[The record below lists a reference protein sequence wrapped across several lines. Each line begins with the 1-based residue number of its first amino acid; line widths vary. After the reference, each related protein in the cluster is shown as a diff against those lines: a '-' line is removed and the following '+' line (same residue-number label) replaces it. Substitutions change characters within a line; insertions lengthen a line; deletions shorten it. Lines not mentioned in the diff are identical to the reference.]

1 MNIGPGGSDN
11 QVRFYL
17 TVHRR
22 IEQDDEVVLFKPAD
36 PVPVPTSNF
45 QPPIADRK
53 VIQVSLVAVLTIR
66 QRRKPVVDRVTVA
79 GRIIRVATQYL
90 EPLVK
95 VERGQVKVHTKAGLP
110 STNDMAVYT
119 SHVRP
124 VGTC

>member
-1 MNIGPGGSDN
+1 M
-11 QVRFYL
+11 
-17 TVHRR
+17 
-22 IEQDDEVVLFKPAD
+22 VLFKPAD
-36 PVPVPTSNF
+36 PVRVPTSNF
-45 QPPIADRK
+45 QPSIADCK
-53 VIQVSLVAVLTIR
+53 VIQVSLVTVLAIR